1 MNIPTTVTA
10 APAGGMPA
18 PDGRSSRWEEHRAE
32 RRRALISTAR
42 RAVDRLGHG
51 ASMEDIAAAADTSKS
66 VYYRYFGDKTGL
78 QQAMAEVVTAQM
90 RQKIVA
96 AARQAQTP
104 RDGLHAMISVY
115 LQMAQTSP
123 NVYAFVTR
131 SGPAEPAVPA
141 PAEARTPDALTHF
154 LEAVT
159 EMLARPM
166 RAYLRSSPQ
175 LSGPADPSLVYWPRA
190 AIGMVRSAGELWL
203 AMPAGPAKPDVEQLA
218 EQLTHWLFDGI
229 SHQVPA
235 GHPHR
240 PAPEQPAGSPS
251 RNPGVPSAKDNS

>member
-1 MNIPTTVTA
+1 MNTSSTVSAVPPGTGA
-10 APAGGMPA
+10 A

-42 RAVDRLGHG
+42 RAVDTLGHG

-78 QQAMAEVVTAQM
+78 QQAMAEVVTGQM
-90 RQKIVA
+90 QQKILT

-104 RDGLHAMISVY
+104 REGLRAMISVY

-131 SGPAEPAVPA
+131 VGAADSGPGGADDARPADP
-141 PAEARTPDALTHF
+141 LTHF

-175 LSGPADPSLVYWPRA
+175 LSGPADPRLVYWPRA

-203 AMPAGPAKPDVEQLA
+203 AMPAGPEKPGVEQLA
-218 EQLTHWLFDGI
+218 DQLTDWLFEGI
-229 SHQVPA
+229 SHQVPT
-235 GHPHR
+235 GRTPGL
-240 PAPEQPAGSPS
+240 APDSTTSSP
-251 RNPGVPSAKDNS
+251 AKDNS

>member
-1 MNIPTTVTA
+1 
-10 APAGGMPA
+10 
-18 PDGRSSRWEEHRAE
+18 
-32 RRRALISTAR
+32 
-42 RAVDRLGHG
+42 
-51 ASMEDIAAAADTSKS
+51 MEDIAAAADTSKS

-104 RDGLHAMISVY
+104 RDGLRAMISVY

-123 NVYAFVTR
+123 DVYAFVTR
-131 SGPAEPAVPA
+131 SGPAEQAFPADA
-141 PAEARTPDALTHF
+141 PEESRTPDALTHF

-190 AIGMVRSAGELWL
+190 AIGMVRSAGEMWL
-203 AMPAGPAKPDVEQLA
+203 AMPAGPAKPDVEELA
-218 EQLTHWLFDGI
+218 DQLTQWLFDGI
-229 SHQVPA
+229 AHRVAAPHAPA
-235 GHPHR
+235 TGNPTEDSTKHPTE
-240 PAPEQPAGSPS
+240 A
-251 RNPGVPSAKDNS
+251 SAKDNP